1 MKCNKEGGTHMNLT
15 EYRSVQHTRKT
26 LLDFCRDLPQ
36 DDFTNENAF
45 GWGSIRH
52 TLVHTADCYHAWLG
66 SFLLL
71 KTKEPLTPKNEIKDV
86 TLDDIVNRFGQA
98 DDYVKEVLDH
108 FAGQMDETI
117 SRKIP
122 WRDGV
127 DPISMTPEKLLFH
140 VVTHEYHHKG
150 QVMAMVR
157 QLGYEPPNT
166 DVLGTPD

>member
-1 MKCNKEGGTHMNLT
+1 MNHH

-26 LLDFCRDLPQ
+26 LLDFCRDLKEE
-36 DDFTNENAF
+36 DFTNENDF

-71 KTKEPLTPKNEIKDV
+71 KTKNPLTPKNKIRDV
-86 TLDDIVNRFGQA
+86 TLDEIINRFCQA

-108 FAGQMDETI
+108 FAGGMEEPLF
-117 SRKIP
+117 RKIP
-122 WRDGV
+122 WWDEG
-127 DPISMTPEKLLFH
+127 DPISMTPGKLLFH

-157 QLGYEPPNT
+157 QLGFKPPNT